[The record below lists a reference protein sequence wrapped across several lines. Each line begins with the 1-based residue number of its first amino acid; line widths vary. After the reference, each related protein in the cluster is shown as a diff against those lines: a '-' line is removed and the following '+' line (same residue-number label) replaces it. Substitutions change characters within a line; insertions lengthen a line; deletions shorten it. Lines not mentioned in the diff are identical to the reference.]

1 MKPPLPR
8 YVGDCYAFRWQD
20 ESVDIELDG
29 VHEARGGELRA
40 VMSVTSTRFGPK
52 GLLHEGDFNMNGPRA
67 RADVVRLLATRVG
80 FDDVDWYGVLELV
93 CHLAREHWR
102 EGDPLVRLGDHVPE
116 HGDKWL
122 LEPWVEWGGPTVVF
136 AMGGTGKSLFGLAIA
151 VTIATGQ
158 DIGIGLPTKYG
169 RVAYLDWETEIDT
182 HHERLN
188 ALCAAADICPKDVD
202 IYYRRQSASLAS
214 AATHLRRLLVKE
226 NIHYV
231 IVDSLGMAR
240 GGEPE
245 SADTTI
251 KLFQAARS
259 LEVPWTGIDHVTKNG
274 GEGQKT
280 PFGSIYTHNS
290 ARRTWGVEKVE
301 EPGMNAISLLF
312 KNHKAN
318 NGRELPPRAYQL
330 EIRSEDDRMSWAQ
343 YRRTEVM
350 QTPGFESAGPLNL
363 RIADV
368 LKHSSVALSP
378 EQIAERLD
386 GANVASV
393 RTVLN
398 RFDAT
403 FQFVRSERNGR
414 SETRFWGL
422 KSDREEGF

>member
-1 MKPPLPR
+1 
-8 YVGDCYAFRWQD
+8 
-20 ESVDIELDG
+20 
-29 VHEARGGELRA
+29 
-40 VMSVTSTRFGPK
+40 
-52 GLLHEGDFNMNGPRA
+52 
-67 RADVVRLLATRVG
+67 
-80 FDDVDWYGVLELV
+80 
-93 CHLAREHWR
+93 
-102 EGDPLVRLGDHVPE
+102 
-116 HGDKWL
+116 
-122 LEPWVEWGGPTVVF
+122 
-136 AMGGTGKSLFGLAIA
+136 
-151 VTIATGQ
+151 
-158 DIGIGLPTKYG
+158 
-169 RVAYLDWETEIDT
+169 
-182 HHERLN
+182 
-188 ALCAAADICPKDVD
+188 
-202 IYYRRQSASLAS
+202 
-214 AATHLRRLLVKE
+214 
-226 NIHYV
+226 
-231 IVDSLGMAR
+231 MAR

-301 EPGMNAISLLF
+301 EPGMNAVSLLF

-378 EQIAERLD
+378 VQLADELNTTP
-386 GANVASV
+386 GSV
-393 RTVLN
+393 RAILSKFSHMFVTV
-398 RFDAT
+398 RT
-403 FQFVRSERNGR
+403 ERSGQGVT
-414 SETRFWGL
+414 SFWGL
-422 KSDREEGF
+422 KSDRDDGFGTAQ